1 MIYFLYIAEF
11 KFERSFIVM
20 NKNLSVSDEAI
31 VEFSKRLY
39 QSEAVLEYSL
49 YLHKALHPDMESITN
64 DNIADSI
71 NTLAEG
77 IWKDCHYF
85 INNGDLYFFGCK
97 GLYDSKKKSD
107 LAFLSTHPNFWQ
119 HALKQHAVISV
130 FDKLRKVIGESC
142 ILSPSDR
149 IRLSNYTLETGDTND
164 FDQYHHGFD
173 FLTMAGNAEELPWL
187 HLTTIDSNRIPT
199 ISATANKCKR
209 MPKGDSI
216 LYNSNAQNHIRRIE
230 SLNSK
235 IKESGLSTIPLCLSP
250 SIGTNPKPETLLSLL
265 EFYNFTVNR
274 QSKPSGILP
283 ILDAHKTGKTFSFT
297 QYDKYIN
304 CVNHLLA
311 SFAVK
316 EIDKNSI
323 SYTPDSSNTARN
335 LNLSDKIYLR
345 YQIEKVFA
353 PSTINCLYQNIV
365 PTKNEVYDLTDQKS
379 INLLAACLR
388 LPNVFT
394 RQYILQMAIDTISK
408 HYDYAF
414 KESDFFT
421 EKLNPPETIVGLAQ
435 SRYNYLNAF
444 YKMDIWAHQY
454 RKAMNYLTQI
464 LFPVHETYFFCALWN
479 AIRTTSPQNTDAQIV
494 VKMYK
499 LLQCYLNNPENVEE
513 LFATDNVIIKEALKP
528 TGLNPDNIIHPSF
541 TLDEDV
547 DTTLYKHCLVAHT
560 LTYKNEPI
568 PDFISLSY
576 LNKITNKPAKQ
587 IQNFYILESVH
598 SNAKQG
604 Y

>member
-1 MIYFLYIAEF
+1 M
-11 KFERSFIVM
+11 S
-20 NKNLSVSDEAI
+20 KNLSISDEAM
-31 VEFSKRLY
+31 VEFSKRLH
-39 QSEAVLEYSL
+39 QSKAVLKYSL
-49 YLHKALHPDMESITN
+49 YLHKALHPDMASITN

-71 NTLAEG
+71 NKLVKD
-77 IWKDCHYF
+77 IWEDCHNF
-85 INNGDLYFFGCK
+85 INNGRLYFFGYQDPDAH
-97 GLYDSKKKSD
+97 GKKSD
-107 LAFLSTHPNFWQ
+107 LAFLSTHFTFWQ
-119 HALKQHAVISV
+119 HALKQHAVISA

-142 ILSPSDR
+142 ILSPSNR
-149 IRLSNYTLETGDTND
+149 IRLSNYTLRKGDTND

-173 FLTMAGNAEELPWL
+173 FLTMADNAEELPWL
-187 HLTTIDSNRIPT
+187 DLTTIDSNRIPT

-235 IKESGLSTIPLCLSP
+235 IKESGLSTNPLCLSP
-250 SIGTNPKPETLLSLL
+250 AIGTNSKPETLLSLL

-274 QSKPSGILP
+274 QSKLSGILP
-283 ILDAHKTGKTFSFT
+283 ILYAHKTGKAFSFT
-297 QYDKYIN
+297 QYDKYMN

-311 SFAVK
+311 SFSAK
-316 EIDKNSI
+316 EIDKNSV
-323 SYTPDSSNTARN
+323 SYTSDRSNTARN

-408 HYDYAF
+408 HYDYSF

-421 EKLNPPETIVGLAQ
+421 KKLNSPEAIVTLAQ
-435 SRYNYLNAF
+435 PRYNYLNAF
-444 YKMDIWAHQY
+444 YKMGIWANQY
-454 RKAMNYLTQI
+454 QNAMNYLTQI
-464 LFPVHETYFFCALWN
+464 LFPVYENYFFCALWN
-479 AIRTTSPQNTDAQIV
+479 AIKNTSPEKTDAQV
-494 VKMYK
+494 VVEMYK
-499 LLQCYLNNPENVEE
+499 LLQCYLNNAENVEE
-513 LFATDNVIIKEALKP
+513 LFATDNVIINDLSKP
-528 TGLNPDNIIHPSF
+528 MENIIHPSF

-576 LNKITNKPAKQ
+576 MSNISSNSDKQ
-587 IQNFYILESVH
+587 IQNFYILECAAS
-598 SNAKQG
+598 KR
-604 Y
+604 